1 MKFEHTI
8 IVDTKE
14 KKETKLNKK
23 TSKSTHCPQCE
34 LNELKK
40 KSVVMPV
47 KIETYKNRKYDTIE
61 WDYRFEP
68 K

>member
-1 MKFEHTI
+1 MQFEHTI
-8 IVDTKE
+8 VISTKE
-14 KKETKLNKK
+14 KKQRLNKEA
-23 TSKSTHCPQCE
+23 SEGTHCPQCE